1 MGEGCQCQSQ
11 HRLNLACYRR
21 RWGRGDQQP
30 STSTPGPGPLAQASR
45 RDQWKVEG
53 LSHTP
58 RQGGAFMPRSSFWQN
73 WLVQVAR

>member
-11 HRLNLACYRR
+11 PCLLQETVGE
-21 RWGRGDQQP
+21 GRGDQQP
-30 STSTPGPGPLAQASR
+30 SSSTPGPGPLAQASR

-58 RQGGAFMPRSSFWQN
+58 LQGGAFMPRSSFWQD